1 MADVIVRL
9 KAKAWFKELPAHEQD
24 AAIDS
29 LMRDPHAQ
37 DEIATILDNIK
48 DDPSWAGLTT
58 MQEQQQIM
66 GVIELE
72 RWMRLQRESLEELEW
87 YEDLGPGEQAAVRL
101 TAELNAR
108 IQRATLRT
116 IRRADEAQIQ
126 ASNPWHH
133 VLQQGRVWVH

>member
-9 KAKAWFKELPAHEQD
+9 KARAWFKELPDNEQH

-37 DEIATILDNIK
+37 DQVERILENIK

-72 RWMRLQRESLEELEW
+72 QWMRLQRESLEELKW
-87 YEDLGPGEQAAVRL
+87 YEDLGPGEQADVRL

-116 IRRADEAQIQ
+116 IRRADEVQIQ
-126 ASNPWHH
+126 ASNPWHK
-133 VLQQGRVWVH
+133 VLHQGRVGAR